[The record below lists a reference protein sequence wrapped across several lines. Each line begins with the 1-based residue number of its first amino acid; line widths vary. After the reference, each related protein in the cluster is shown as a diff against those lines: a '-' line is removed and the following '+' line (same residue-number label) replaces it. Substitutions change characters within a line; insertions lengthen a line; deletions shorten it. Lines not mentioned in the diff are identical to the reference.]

1 MWVEFVQPNT
11 NKGEIMQNQNDMTRR
26 QILAGFA
33 AGAAAVAMSGASRE
47 AFAMPQA
54 STPSDEGKI
63 KRAVTPKLEPFE
75 LSAVRLLEG
84 PFLDAQKRDEKY
96 LLSLEPDRMLANF
109 RKNAGLDP
117 KAPVYGGWESVQ
129 PWIDIRCHG
138 HTLGHYLSACAMM
151 YASTGADEFKN
162 RCDYII
168 SELKACQDAS
178 KTGLICAFPDNAA
191 PFEAIAAGRNFP
203 GVIWYT
209 MHKIFAG
216 LRDAHLFA
224 RSPAALDIAAKL
236 ADFCIATTEKL
247 TDAQFQRMLGVE
259 HGGMNEVLGDIYVLT
274 GQQKYLT
281 LAERFCHRQVMDPLA
296 QGRDTLGTLH
306 SNTQIPK
313 FIGFKR
319 LHELTGK
326 PEYLAA
332 ARFFWETVTRTRSF
346 ATGGNGDNEHFFP
359 ITDFAR
365 HLSSAKTMETCCS
378 HNMLRLTRA
387 LFLLQPSAE
396 LGDYYERAL
405 YNTILASQD
414 PDSGMFTYFQP
425 TRPGYAKIFCTP
437 TDSFWC
443 CTGTGMENH
452 AKYGDTIFAHSADAL
467 YVNLFIAADL
477 DWRERHL
484 RVRQETNFPNSDTTR
499 LVFGCDAPADLALRI
514 RHPAWAAGPLAVTVN
529 GQPVAL
535 ASQPAS
541 YAELRRTWHDGDVVE
556 VRFPMALHTEDL
568 PGDDHLVALLFGPIV
583 LAGKLGSADMPNPY
597 TRDQLDQAR
606 YPDPVP
612 PAFVTTGDDWL
623 AHVEMVSRSPLLFRT
638 HGLARPQ
645 DVLLAPFYRIQ
656 HERYTV
662 YWRLLAPAAW
672 DREQQAIAG
681 VEQQWSAARAA
692 AVDFVSAGDPVSEA
706 AHHFVGTDTQSGT
719 LGARTWREAQKQG
732 SFTYALDPK
741 DARALTLVC
750 AYGSRDRPNK
760 FAVFVNDTELAQP
773 ALAPAAGDIQLVR
786 YPVPATALAAG
797 QPVTVRFQARNDW
810 DAVTANVFG
819 CALLAGPP

>member
-1 MWVEFVQPNT
+1 MKPRPIALFA
-11 NKGEIMQNQNDMTRR
+11 
-26 QILAGFA
+26 LASFGL
-33 AGAAAVAMSGASRE
+33 
-47 AFAMPQA
+47 AFA
-54 STPSDEGKI
+54 
-63 KRAVTPKLEPFE
+63 RATTVKPAVPLAAQPFDLAE
-75 LSAVRLLEG
+75 VRLGPG
-84 PFLDAQKRDEKY
+84 PFRDAMQRDRAY
-96 LLSLEPDRMLANF
+96 LL
-109 RKNAGLDP
+109 GLDP
-117 KAPVYGGWESVQ
+117 DRLLLTFRLNVGLPSDAQPYGGWEGPTVEL
-129 PWIDIRCHG
+129 RG
-138 HTLGHYLSACAMM
+138 HTLGHYLSACSLM
-151 YASTGADEFKN
+151 YRSTGDDAFKQRVTYLVTELA
-162 RCDYII
+162 RCQ
-168 SELKACQDAS
+168 AAS
-178 KTGLICAFPDNAA
+178 PQAGFHPGYLSAFPESFIDRVEAGKPVWA
-191 PFEAIAAGRNFP
+191 P
-203 GVIWYT
+203 WYT
-209 MHKIFAG
+209 LHKIMAG
-216 LRDAHLFA
+216 LLDAYQLA
-224 RSPAALDIAAKL
+224 GDAQALDVLTRMAGWVKL
-236 ADFCIATTEKL
+236 RVDGLTPEQMQASLKTE
-247 TDAQFQRMLGVE
+247 F
-259 HGGMNEVLGDIYVLT
+259 GGMNEVLANLYAVTGDPDHL
-274 GQQKYLT
+274 K
-281 LAERFCHRQVMDPLA
+281 LAAAFNQAVVFDPLA
-296 QGRDTLGTLH
+296 QGRDELNGLH
-306 SNTQIPK
+306 ANTQIPK
-313 FIGFKR
+313 MIGAARQF
-319 LHELTGK
+319 ELTGD
-326 PEYLAA
+326 PRLHTIAET
-332 ARFFWETVTRTRSF
+332 FWDRVALHRSYVI
-346 ATGGNGDNEHFFP
+346 GGDSDAEHFFP
-359 ITDFAR
+359 VDDFAAHLDPETTETCNTYNMLKLTR
-365 HLSSAKTMETCCS
+365 HLFEWDPQARTMD
-378 HNMLRLTRA
+378 
-387 LFLLQPSAE
+387 F
-396 LGDYYERAL
+396 YERAL
-405 YNTILASQD
+405 YNHILASQD
-414 PDSGMFTYFQP
+414 PARGLFVYLMSLAPGHFKTYS
-425 TRPGYAKIFCTP
+425 TP
-437 TDSFWC
+437 DNSFWC
-443 CTGTGMENH
+443 CVGTGMENH

>member
-1 MWVEFVQPNT
+1 
-11 NKGEIMQNQNDMTRR
+11 MQNQNDMTRR

-452 AKYGDTIFAHSADAL
+452 AKYGDSIYFHGDKSL
-467 YVNLFIAADL
+467 YVNLFIPSRLTWKEKGLTITQTTKFPEAA
-477 DWRERHL
+477 R
-484 RVRQETNFPNSDTTR
+484 TT
-499 LVFGCDAPADLALRI
+499 LTFTADAPVEMTLNL
-514 RHPAWAAGPLAVTVN
+514 RHPSWCKIATVTVN
-529 GQPVAL
+529 RDPNRENVYGTRTTSEAPGSFVTL
-535 ASQPAS
+535 S
-541 YAELRRTWHDGDVVE
+541 RTWKSGDVVE
-556 VRFPMALHTEDL
+556 IDL
-568 PGDDHLVALLFGPIV
+568 PMPLHAELLPGTTDTVAVMFGPLA
-583 LAGKLGSADMPNPY
+583 LAGKLGKEGITPGSDIIINERTIGTMLNQPVEVPTLVGDGVKVVQNIKPVEGKALTFIASSKERPDGVTLVPY
-597 TRDQLDQAR
+597 YA
-606 YPDPVP
+606 V
-612 PAFVTTGDDWL
+612 A
-623 AHVEMVSRSPLLFRT
+623 
-638 HGLARPQ
+638 
-645 DVLLAPFYRIQ
+645 
-656 HERYTV
+656 HERYSL
-662 YWRLLAPAAW
+662 YWKLS
-672 DREQQAIAG
+672 Q
-681 VEQQWSAARAA
+681 
-692 AVDFVSAGDPVSEA
+692 
-706 AHHFVGTDTQSGT
+706 
-719 LGARTWREAQKQG
+719 
-732 SFTYALDPK
+732 
-741 DARALTLVC
+741 
-750 AYGSRDRPNK
+750 
-760 FAVFVNDTELAQP
+760 
-773 ALAPAAGDIQLVR
+773 
-786 YPVPATALAAG
+786 
-797 QPVTVRFQARNDW
+797 
-810 DAVTANVFG
+810 
-819 CALLAGPP
+819 